1 METEALQKYLD
12 NVGLSQLWS
21 LIIAQIYTPLGN
33 KLANIDSGAQVNVIE
48 GVQVNGVDLEV
59 SGKKVNV
66 IVPQGALASLDK
78 VGKEQLDTALSTLIT
93 KLQSATTL
101 SGYGITD
108 AYTKTEVDSK
118 LSGKASNANSLSGYG
133 IEDAYTKTQV
143 DTELAKKAPKATTV
157 AGYGISDAYTKTE
170 TNTQIDNKVKAAVA
184 GVYKIKGS
192 IAFAS
197 LPTSGMTGGDVY
209 NITDA
214 FTSTSA
220 FAEGAGKSYPAGTNV
235 VYVADSGKWDCMSG
249 TYDFSAYLKTTDI
262 RNLTEEE
269 IAAICVMPTA

>member
-12 NVGLSQLWS
+12 DVGLSQVWS
-21 LIIAQIYTPLGN
+21 QIIAQIYTPLGN

-66 IVPQGALASLDK
+66 IVPKGALASLDK
-78 VGKEQLDTALSTLIT
+78 VGKEQLDTTLSALIT

-101 SGYGITD
+101 SDYGIT
-108 AYTKTEVDSK
+108 
-118 LSGKASNANSLSGYG
+118 
-133 IEDAYTKTQV
+133 
-143 DTELAKKAPKATTV
+143 
-157 AGYGISDAYTKTE
+157 DAYTKTE
-170 TNTQIDNKVKAAVA
+170 TNTQIDNKVKAAIT

-197 LPTSGMTGGDVY
+197 LPTEGMTDGDVY
-209 NITDA
+209 NVTDA

-220 FAEGAGKSYPAGTNV
+220 FVEGAGKSYPAGTNV
-235 VYVADSGKWDCMSG
+235 VYVASSAKWDCMAG
-249 TYDFSAYLKTTDI
+249 TYDFSGYLKTTDI
-262 RNLTEEE
+262 RNLTEAE
-269 IAAICVMPTA
+269 IAAICTMPTA